1 MRSRRVCSEH
11 SSTRAVALTAALA
24 LAACSKGSQPAPGPA
39 QPTPAV
45 NAPSPLA
52 QRPAVPPGRG
62 ARVVVDVSES
72 IRGFTSA
79 SSVALQTLHA
89 QVIEAALSAQQLN
102 NPFQRCALDT
112 DLRCET
118 VLPATALRAPQTY
131 RGSNAALHLALR
143 RPPRA
148 PRPDMQ
154 AADPLD
160 PWGVT
165 VLVTD
170 GFQSTSSPFQPNAAG
185 DVACTAGADPSCLA
199 ALLRAR
205 VDEGYGVW
213 VGRLLM
219 TFNGRY
225 FAERRLDPAM
235 WARTLSHVEALN
247 RDPFWNGVT
256 FAASRPNFT
265 SDTGPFEWRGAR
277 PLLVFVLTR
286 DIPRGRALVADMTR
300 RLAVERITVR
310 GTADD
315 VAFSEWAPFEGL
327 SAQVATAA
335 RNENGGAADA
345 VYVDPAQRT
354 PTGMT
359 VHARCSLQGKARI
372 RMTGAVAQ
380 GSIAPPPFARI
391 ALGWRLLSRPA
402 NELLVPREAVP
413 MRGPFTALTG
423 IDCTVLPQ
431 GRFQYD
437 LGLAAAW
444 TVDPNALAQAW
455 FTRESGD
462 TSYETPEKVFG
473 LADLARAV
481 VTAGVT
487 REGLL
492 DRVSLV
498 VDRQ

>member
-1 MRSRRVCSEH
+1 MPSP
-11 SSTRAVALTAALA
+11 RARTDLTLALALT
-24 LAACSKGSQPAPGPA
+24 LAACSKGTSSPQGGPA
-39 QPTPAV
+39 QPQQTPPTV
-45 NAPSPLA
+45 QSPQAPA
-52 QRPAVPPGRG
+52 APPGRG

-89 QVIEAALSAQQLN
+89 QVIEASLSSQQLN

-112 DLRCET
+112 DLHCET
-118 VLPATALRAPQTY
+118 AMTVQQLRAPQTY

-154 AADPLD
+154 APDPLD
-160 PWGVT
+160 PFAIT

-170 GFQSTSSPFQPNAAG
+170 GFQSTSSPFQPNATS

-235 WARTLSHVEALN
+235 WARTLSHVTELN
-247 RDPFWNGVT
+247 QDPFWNGVT

-277 PLLVFVLTR
+277 PLMLFVLSR
-286 DIPRGRALVADMTR
+286 DVPRGRAFVAEMQR
-300 RLAVERITVR
+300 RLSVERITVR
-310 GTADD
+310 GAPQD
-315 VAFSEWAPFEGL
+315 VAFSEWAPFDGL
-327 SAQVATAA
+327 SAAVSTAA
-335 RNENGGAADA
+335 RNENGGTADTL
-345 VYVDPAQRT
+345 YVDRAQRT
-354 PTGMT
+354 PQGF
-359 VHARCSLQGKARI
+359 VVPVRCDIRAKARI
-372 RMTGAVAQ
+372 RLEGGVALGALP
-380 GSIAPPPFARI
+380 PPPFARVEL
-391 ALGWRLLSRPA
+391 AWRLLSRPS
-402 NELLVPREAVP
+402 NELLVPREP
-413 MRGPFTALTG
+413 LPRGGGFRALTG
-423 IDCTVLPQ
+423 IDCTVLPE

-437 LGLAAAW
+437 MGLWARW
-444 TVDPNALAQAW
+444 TVDPGALSREW
-455 FTRESGD
+455 FIAESGD
-462 TSYETPEKVFG
+462 TSYETPERVFG
-473 LADLARAV
+473 LADLARTV
-481 VTAGVT
+481 VTAGVQ

-498 VDRQ
+498 VQRQ

>member
-1 MRSRRVCSEH
+1 MPSRRARTEPLV
-11 SSTRAVALTAALA
+11 VALA
-24 LAACSKGSQPAPGPA
+24 LVAGCPQKSSRQGQQPQPVVQQPVAQQPA
-39 QPTPAV
+39 
-45 NAPSPLA
+45 
-52 QRPAVPPGRG
+52 RPAPPPGRG

-72 IRGFTSA
+72 IRGFTSS

-89 QVIEAALSAQQLN
+89 QVIEASLSALQLN

-112 DLRCET
+112 DLHCET
-118 VLPATALRAPQTY
+118 SLTVQQLRAPQTY

-143 RPPRA
+143 RPPPA

-154 AADPLD
+154 APDPID
-160 PWGVT
+160 PWAVT

-170 GFQSTSSPFQPNAAG
+170 GFQSTSSPFQPNAAS

-213 VGRLLM
+213 AGRLLM

-235 WARTLSHVEALN
+235 WARTLAHVESLN

-256 FAASRPNFT
+256 FAASHPNFT
-265 SDTGPFEWRGAR
+265 SDTGPFDWRGAR
-277 PLLVFVLTR
+277 PLMVFVLTR
-286 DIPRGRALVADMTR
+286 DIPRGRQLVAEMQR
-300 RLAVERITVR
+300 RLGVERITVR
-310 GTADD
+310 GAPDD

-327 SAQVATAA
+327 SGAVASAT
-335 RNENGGAADA
+335 RNENGGAADS
-345 VYVDPAQRT
+345 VYVDRPQRT
-354 PTGMT
+354 PQGF
-359 VHARCSLQGKARI
+359 VIPVRCDLHGKARI
-372 RMTGAVAQ
+372 RMQGAIAQ
-380 GSIAPPPFARI
+380 GAQPPPPFARI
-391 ALGWRLLSRPA
+391 ELAWRLLSRPA
-402 NELLVPREAVP
+402 NELLVPREPLPLA
-413 MRGPFTALTG
+413 GAFTALTG

-437 LGLAAAW
+437 LGLAARW
-444 TVDPNALAQAW
+444 TVDPAALAREW

-481 VTAGVT
+481 VTAGVE
-487 REGLL
+487 RSGLL

-498 VDRQ
+498 VQRE